1 MVFPK
6 RKYARHPIA
15 VEVEAQLHGDDP
27 AATSLIFDSV
37 DLGLGGMFL
46 RSELLLEVG
55 DELDLAIWLPGREA
69 PLLARGRVAWVARLV
84 DLKGQ
89 PGMGVSFT
97 KMDGDAQAVLTAFL
111 AAKP

>member
-6 RKYARHPIA
+6 RKYARHAVA
-15 VEVEAQLHGDDP
+15 VEVEAQLHGD
-27 AATSLIFDSV
+27 AAEGASLVFDSV

-55 DELDLAIWLPGREA
+55 DELDLAIWLPGYEA
-69 PLLARGRVAWVARLV
+69 PLLAMGRVAWVARLV

-97 KMDGDAQAVLTAFL
+97 KMDRDTQAVLSGFL
-111 AAKP
+111 AGQP